1 MICKPGDDVVIKL
14 TGGKLEIMNQTNDRT
29 SKDTQVATLGGGC
42 FWCLEP
48 LYADLQGVKD
58 VVVGYSGGSVPDPS
72 YEQVCTGRTG
82 HAEVV
87 QVTFDPETVSFREIL
102 EVFFAIHDPTTP
114 NRQGADVG
122 PQYRSAIFYHDDD
135 QRRVAEEVIQELEE
149 EDIWG
154 KPIVTEVSPIKEFYE
169 AEEYH
174 QEYYQKNPN
183 QGYCRVVIAPKVS
196 KFRQKYQSKLKS
208 NL

>member
-1 MICKPGDDVVIKL
+1 MICKPGDDVVMKL